1 MDFQPLSREPQSPA
15 DRAPGATLHALL
27 RPHFYPL
34 SPCPPRRPSSCS
46 ARTGSSR
53 SARRW
58 CTPCPCTRSTSST
71 PAPRAS
77 WPSSQ
82 VRPGPL
88 ARPCHPASSRP
99 PPTCGPALLSP
110 AGCLPLSPCAVRP
123 SPIAESLSQVAWWG
137 PSPALPPRWGH
148 LSLCGLWSPLL
159 QSWSFLPLALVS
171 HLSAFGHPPALHP
184 CLLLDTP
191 MPPLPPTG
199 DTGEIKSEVREQINA
214 KVAEWRE
221 EGKAEIIPGVS
232 TRCGWAGGPWWGTWR
247 GG

>member
-1 MDFQPLSREPQSPA
+1 MDSQPLSREPQSPA

-34 SPCPPRRPSSCS
+34 SPPRRPSSCS

-99 PPTCGPALLSP
+99 PPTAALPSSALLAAFRSLRVRFVPPPLLSPCLRWPGGGPALRSLP
-110 AGCLPLSPCAVRP
+110 AGAISA
-123 SPIAESLSQVAWWG
+123 SVA
-137 PSPALPPRWGH
+137 
-148 LSLCGLWSPLL
+148 LWSPLL

-232 TRCGWAGGPWWGTWR
+232 TRRGWAGGPWWGTQ
-247 GG
+247 GGG